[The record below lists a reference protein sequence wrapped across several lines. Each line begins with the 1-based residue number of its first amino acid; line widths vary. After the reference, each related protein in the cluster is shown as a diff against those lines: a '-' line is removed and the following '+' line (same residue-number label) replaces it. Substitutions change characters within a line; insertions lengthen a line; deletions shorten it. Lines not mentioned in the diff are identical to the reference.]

1 MRDETRTDQSTV
13 EADERDA
20 KAAHSADRSPT
31 GEEEAKAEEFDLDP
45 KTAKAY
51 DEALERG
58 ANVRGEGQID

>member
-1 MRDETRTDQSTV
+1 MSDETRTDQSTV

-20 KAAHSADRSPT
+20 KAKHDADRSPT
-31 GEEEAKAEEFDLDP
+31 RDEEAKAEEFDLDP
-45 KTAKAY
+45 RTARAY